1 MKPSCAL
8 ADIAPNRVE
17 SNPHGKWQPEV
28 EQVVKSIL
36 TWHQGISLRQ
46 GLNGIPRTL
55 KERGKLVNRPRT
67 VAVFFRQQR
76 PLELSDGSSHI
87 DLVDAKHKIA
97 WN

>member
-1 MKPSCAL
+1 MATRGRTSGQKYPDL
-8 ADIAPNRVE
+8 ASR
-17 SNPHGKWQPEV
+17 SG
-28 EQVVKSIL
+28 
-36 TWHQGISLRQ
+36 LRQ
-46 GLNGIPRTL
+46 GLNGISCTL
-55 KERGKLVNRPRT
+55 KERGKLVNQPRT